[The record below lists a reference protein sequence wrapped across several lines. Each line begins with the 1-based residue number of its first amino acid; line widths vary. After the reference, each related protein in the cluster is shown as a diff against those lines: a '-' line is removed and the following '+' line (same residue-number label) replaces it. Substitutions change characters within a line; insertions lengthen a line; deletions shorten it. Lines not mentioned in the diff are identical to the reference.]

1 MTIAAPTINGSVRLI
16 VVGDLD
22 ELTRG
27 RPSEFRHRGLTL
39 VERPTVA
46 SALIEV
52 GKEPDALVLV
62 PTDLN
67 DMPLTDFIDVL
78 RSLAHVSVI
87 AGLSSN
93 SSPQFVSE
101 LFDHGVAS
109 AVLLPATPARLI
121 EAVQVCRAPRVAGDM
136 RLELGSIDLDEARY
150 RATWRGRELS
160 LTPQS
165 FALLRYMLVSHPRVL
180 TVRDVVGE
188 LGGEGTI
195 TPDRARSA
203 ITRLRRA
210 FIDAAPQWGSP
221 IVTVH
226 RVGYRLEPG
235 PGPEQLRIEE
245 DINA

>member
-1 MTIAAPTINGSVRLI
+1 MTITVPVISGSVRLI

-39 VERPTVA
+39 VPRPTVA

-62 PTDLN
+62 PTDL
-67 DMPLTDFIDVL
+67 DDIPITDFVDVL

-87 AGLSSN
+87 AGISASC
-93 SSPQFVSE
+93 SPQFVSE

-109 AVLLPATPARLI
+109 AVLVPATPARLI
-121 EAVQVCRAPRVAGDM
+121 EAVRACNAPHPAGEM
-136 RLELGSIDLDEARY
+136 RFELGSITLDEARY
-150 RATWRGRELS
+150 RVTWHGREVTLA
-160 LTPQS
+160 PQS
-165 FALLRYMLVSHPRVL
+165 FGLLRYMLVSYPRVL
-180 TVRDVVGE
+180 TVRDIVGE
-188 LGGEGTI
+188 LGREGET
-195 TPDRARSA
+195 TPERARSA

-210 FIDAAPQWGSP
+210 FIDAVPDEASP
-221 IVTVH
+221 VVTVH

-235 PGPEQLRIEE
+235 PGPGQLLIVE
-245 DINA
+245 DADA